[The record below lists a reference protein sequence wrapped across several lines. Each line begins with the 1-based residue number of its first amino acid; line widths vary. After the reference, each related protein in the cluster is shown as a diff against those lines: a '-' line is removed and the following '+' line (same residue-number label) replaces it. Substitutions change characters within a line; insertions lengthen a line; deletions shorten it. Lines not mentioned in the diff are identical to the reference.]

1 MSEKTVHIE
10 AVRLRNF
17 LSFYSDEVPFD
28 KGLTVIAGPNG
39 SGKSSIFHALKF
51 GLGSNQRENRYSK
64 WSDFIRHGANSAEVE
79 IQVRLNGQSQ
89 RLIRKIDRDGIPRS
103 YIDGKRVKA
112 AELRR
117 LSDSFGLE
125 TDNPLVFMPQERI
138 NALREMDPQEV
149 RRLVEEGTGLDK
161 LRNRITLQ
169 ETEVAQSRI
178 RLESALTESRSVERE
193 IQLLQGDL
201 TRLQRKRDL
210 QQQES
215 NLETELRWARQSD
228 LTKRVE
234 EAKAEIDEREA
245 GIIDILE
252 EQGSIE
258 SQIKEREVE
267 ESSARSSLEGMQKE
281 IGHLDATL
289 EQREKDLEKSQGETK
304 KQVAEMRLLEGEL
317 KKDRDKRER
326 SKSDLDR
333 ISATIEQHLEESR
346 GLEREIQGVEEE
358 RSKIREDLT
367 AFAEWNAK
375 RSEAHGAYRTL
386 QAEIEGKDLLM
397 RSVRER
403 MQIEEAE
410 LHSIESKSSHLW
422 DSMEAADEK
431 QLAATKAQLERKI
444 ASLNEERFR
453 ASSTSSQLQKEI
465 DEIKT
470 KLSEAS
476 ERIPISVREVK
487 AAIAEH
493 GIASSTGPLL
503 EMFTGKEEHSTP
515 IEALLS
521 GNMAFAFVTTDES
534 DFQLIQKIR
543 DKAKAPSPVI
553 LIKEHQDSEE
563 KEIPQLKGV
572 LGWLWDVLGMDEES
586 KKVLSAVL
594 GNFAFTEDAKTAL
607 RAAKKKGLPAVS
619 QDGHVIIP
627 DDTKVVSNPRSD
639 PTGIISTTPLSS
651 RLASAETSLT
661 ASRSRATEVIS
672 EIEKLT
678 SEREETVNLLS
689 QITRWSATWEKRKSL
704 LSSIPNLQERIAVLD
719 EELKGLQKDLGSAER
734 ELRKLDSTQPP
745 ERSRL
750 VGQDSALKIKLR
762 KHQGDLSK
770 LERRLEFARRDEQQK
785 RVELKKA
792 TENETMLSERITEL
806 REEIRAA
813 RDSASEHLEVIEQL
827 KESRA
832 ELLNRRSA
840 LREEIQVTSQTLKEL
855 SQRLV
860 ELNVTVKDR
869 RLQIVQ
875 AKRQMTNL
883 QYELDSLSSQ
893 LEGLTRPDGI
903 RNLET
908 VRDELIRLR
917 HILDDYQDIS
927 ENVALTESR
936 LKDRLGELS
945 QRVAEL
951 SEELDEAEATV
962 KDIRDQYLD
971 GMNKALDEVEGEVNR
986 ILSTVKFPGSV
997 RFKLEK
1003 HDGEYGV
1010 LFRTRIKTEGYGE
1023 LSAGSG
1029 GERSLIAIGLILA
1042 LQRFNPAP
1050 VYVMDEVD
1058 TFLDATNTE
1067 LVSRLFHDA
1076 SRRSQFILLTPA
1088 KSTHLLKHADKI
1100 LGVVAPNGVEPSVI
1114 IESPSFKAQ

>member
-1 MSEKTVHIE
+1 MGDDAVHIE
-10 AVRLRNF
+10 AVKLRNF

-51 GLGSNQRENRYSK
+51 ALGSNQRENRYSK
-64 WSDFIRHGANSAEVE
+64 WSDFIRHGATSAEVE
-79 IQVRLNGQSQ
+79 VQVRLNGQSK

-112 AELRR
+112 AELRL

-149 RRLVEEGTGLDK
+149 RRLVEEGTGLDR
-161 LRNRITLQ
+161 LRNRIMLQ
-169 ETEVAQSRI
+169 ETEVAQSRL
-178 RLESALTESRSVERE
+178 RLESALTESKSVERE
-193 IQLLQGDL
+193 IELLQGDL

-210 QQQES
+210 QDQERG
-215 NLETELRWARQSD
+215 LEDELRWARLRD
-228 LTKRVE
+228 LETKIVDI
-234 EAKAEIDEREA
+234 KAEIAERES
-245 GIIDILE
+245 GIASILD
-252 EQGSIE
+252 EQASIE
-258 SQIKEREVE
+258 SMIKEREEE
-267 ESSARSSLEGMQKE
+267 ESSTRDSLESLQRE
-281 IGHLDATL
+281 IGHVDATL
-289 EQREKDLEKSQGETK
+289 EQRERDLAKSEGETK
-304 KQVAEMRLLEGEL
+304 KQVAEMRILEGEL
-317 KKDRDKRER
+317 KKDQGKAARL
-326 SKSDLDR
+326 KSDLDR
-333 ISATIEQHLEESR
+333 ISATVEQYLEESR
-346 GLEREIQGVEEE
+346 QMEGSVQEVEEE
-358 RSKIREDLT
+358 RAKIREDLT

-375 RSEAHGAYRTL
+375 RSEAHGSYRAL
-386 QAEIEGKDLLM
+386 QVEIEGKDLLM
-397 RSVRER
+397 RSIRER
-403 MQIEEAE
+403 MQVEEAE
-410 LHSIESKSSHLW
+410 LHSIESKSSDLW

-431 QLAATKAQLERKI
+431 ELTARKAQLERKI

-453 ASSTSSQLQKEI
+453 ASSTTSQLQKEI
-465 DEIKT
+465 DEIKI
-470 KLSEAS
+470 KLSETA
-476 ERIPISVREVK
+476 ERIPPSVREVK

-493 GIASSTGPLL
+493 HLTSITGPLL
-503 EMFTGKEEHSTP
+503 ELFTGMEEYSTA

-521 GNMAFAFVTTDES
+521 GNFAYSFITTDES

-543 DKAKAPSPVI
+543 DKAGAPSPVI
-553 LIKEHQDSEE
+553 LLEE
-563 KEIPQLKGV
+563 KAATDKPDIPKLKGV
-572 LGWLWDVLGMDEES
+572 LGWLWDFLELAEQEIEVIRSVVGDFVLTAD
-586 KKVLSAVL
+586 L
-594 GNFAFTEDAKTAL
+594 KTAI
-607 RAAKKKGLPAVS
+607 RVGQKKRLPAVS
-619 QDGHVIIP
+619 LDGYVILP
-627 DDTKVVSNPRSD
+627 DERKVVSNPRSE

-651 RLASAETSLT
+651 RLTNAEIALAT
-661 ASRSRATEVIS
+661 SRSKVTEIVG

-678 SEREETVNLLS
+678 QNREEIVNLLS
-689 QITRWSATWEKRKSL
+689 QITRWSATWEKRKDL
-704 LSSIPNLQERIAVLD
+704 LSSIPELQERIAVLD
-719 EELKGLQKDLGSAER
+719 EELKELQKDLGSAER
-734 ELRKLDSTQPP
+734 ELRELDNTQPP

-762 KHQGDLSK
+762 KLQGDLSK
-770 LERRLEFARRDEQQK
+770 LDRRIEFARKDEEQK
-785 RVELKKA
+785 RNDLRTA
-792 TENETMLSERITEL
+792 TENERMLSDRIAEL
-806 REEIRAA
+806 REEIKDA
-813 RDSASEHLEVIEQL
+813 RDSASEHLEVIEEL
-827 KESRA
+827 RTSRN
-832 ELLNRRSA
+832 ELISKR
-840 LREEIQVTSQTLKEL
+840 TSIRADLTAISETLKEL
-855 SQRLV
+855 SQRRV
-860 ELNVTVKDR
+860 ELNVVAKDR

-875 AKRQMTNL
+875 TKRQMTNL
-883 QYELDSLSSQ
+883 QYELDNLSAQ
-893 LEGLTRPDGI
+893 LEGQNR
-903 RNLET
+903 LEAVRDLDL
-908 VRDELIRLR
+908 VRDELVRLR
-917 HILDDYQDIS
+917 HVLDEYQDVS

-936 LKDRLGELS
+936 LKDRLVELS
-945 QRVAEL
+945 KRVTEL

-962 KDIRDQYLD
+962 KSIRDQYLD
-971 GMNKALDEVEGEVNR
+971 GMNRALDDVEGEVNR
-986 ILSTVKFPGSV
+986 ILGTVQFPGSV

-1114 IESPSFKAQ
+1114 IESPSFRAQ